1 MNVLLVDTETTG
13 VDAASDSVIEV
24 AATLYDL
31 ELATSIESYAS
42 LIRADG
48 NAAES
53 VNRIPVAALAK
64 APADVEVWRR
74 VSSMLA
80 DAQVILAH
88 RAEFDRSF
96 FPPTLAASRPW
107 VCTHEDWPWP
117 NGSGTMVQVALA
129 HGLGVATAHRAAADV
144 DLIARLLTRCAEMGH
159 DLGAMLDRAMR
170 PKALLRGLQ
179 RFEDNHLAKAAGFR
193 WDSERKWWIRRMPI
207 EDAQSLSIPWAIVE
221 EAAA

>member
-1 MNVLLVDTETTG
+1 MNVLLVDTETSG
-13 VDAASDSVIEV
+13 VDSEKDCVIEV
-24 AATLYDL
+24 AATIYDL
-31 ELATSIESYAS
+31 DLATPIESYAS

-48 NAAES
+48 NAAEPI
-53 VNRIPVAALAK
+53 NRIPVAALAK

-80 DAQVILAH
+80 DAKAILAH

-117 NGSGTMVQVALA
+117 NGSGTLVHVALA

-144 DLIARLLTRCAEMGH
+144 DLMARLLTRCAEMGH
-159 DLGAMLDRAMR
+159 DLGAMLARAMR
-170 PKALLRGLQ
+170 PKVLVRGLQ
-179 RFEDNHLAKAAGFR
+179 RFEDNHMAKAAGFR
-193 WDSERKWWIRRMPI
+193 WDGERKWWVRRMVLDDIAALPFPC
-207 EDAQSLSIPWAIVE
+207 SIVE